1 VVNTRTSVGESSM
14 MRIFATGLPY
24 KTLQSVAVQ
33 TVLT

>member
-1 VVNTRTSVGESSM
+1 M

-24 KTLQSVAVQ
+24 KTLQSVAFQ